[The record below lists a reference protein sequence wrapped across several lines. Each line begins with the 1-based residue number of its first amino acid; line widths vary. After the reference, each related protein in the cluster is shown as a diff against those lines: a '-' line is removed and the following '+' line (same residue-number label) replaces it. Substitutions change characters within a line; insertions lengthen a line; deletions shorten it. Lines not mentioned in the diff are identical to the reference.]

1 MKFIHMADVH
11 LGSWRDPKMRE
22 LSTRAFVG
30 VISRALSERVD
41 FVLMAGDLFNTS
53 LPPIE
58 TLKIAVT
65 QLKRLKDA
73 DIPVYTIAGSHDFS
87 PSGKTMLEVLEE
99 ADLVKNV
106 CRGRSVEGKL
116 ELNLTVDP
124 KTGAKITGMI
134 GKKGMLERSHYEG
147 LITKNLEQ
155 ETGFKIFMFHT
166 ALTELKPEE
175 LAKMEAAPISLLPR
189 GFDYYA
195 GGHVHIVKEASI
207 EGYKKVVYPGP
218 TFPNSFSELEKLGC
232 GGYYSYDGA
241 LDDGKIAYHKI
252 DLAPVVTLSIDC
264 SNKTPQQGTELL
276 LDEVMAKTV
285 KDSIVLIRLYGQLDS
300 GNTSDIDLGLAIER
314 IHEKGA
320 YSVMKNTSKLSSNEF
335 EEIKV
340 SADSAEE
347 AERSVIEEH
356 VGQIRSLELD
366 AQEEKALVETLM
378 TLLDTEKDEGEKVSD
393 YERRVLVDIQNV
405 FEK

>member
-1 MKFIHMADVH
+1 MADIH
-11 LGSWRDPKMRE
+11 LGSWRDPKMRD
-22 LSTRAFVG
+22 LSTRAFVTVMG
-30 VISRALSERVD
+30 CALAENVD
-41 FVLMAGDLFNTS
+41 FVLIAGDLFNTS

-58 TLKIAVT
+58 SLKVAVT

-73 DIPVYTIAGSHDFS
+73 GVPVYTIAGSHDFS

-116 ELNLTVDP
+116 ELNFTVDP

-134 GKKGMLERSHYEG
+134 GKKGMLEKSHYEG
-147 LITKNLEQ
+147 LVTKNLEQ
-155 ETGFKIFMFHT
+155 EQGFKIFMFHT
-166 ALTELKPEE
+166 AIAELKPAE

-195 GGHVHIVKEASI
+195 GGHVHIVKEASM
-207 EGYKKVVYPGP
+207 EGYKKIAYPGP

-232 GGYYSYDGA
+232 GGYYIYDE
-241 LDDGKIAYHKI
+241 GKIAHQKI
-252 DLAPVVTLSIDC
+252 ALAPVITMSLDC
-264 SNKTPQQGTELL
+264 TNKTPQQATELL
-276 LDEVMAKTV
+276 LDEVMSKSV
-285 KDSIVLIRLYGQLDS
+285 KDSIVLMRLYGKLDS
-300 GNTSDIDLGLAIER
+300 GKTSEIDLSKVIETL
-314 IHEKGA
+314 HGKKA
-320 YSVMKNTSKLSSNEF
+320 YSVMKNTSKLASKEF

-340 SADSAEE
+340 KADSAEE

-366 AQEEKALVETLM
+366 VQEEKALVETLM
-378 TLLDTEKDEGEKVSD
+378 NVLDTEKDEGEKVSD
-393 YERRVLVDIQNV
+393 YERRVLVEVQNV
-405 FEK
+405 FEE